1 MTTQGVEVDHP
12 YSVLPQRTES
22 LAFRVRL
29 ATSTADI
36 VRAVAVRSSAYGRH
50 VPAVGAVLR
59 VPEPDDSRND
69 VLLVIAESKLDRA
82 VLGSI
87 RLQPNFHQPLRLQ
100 TDVTLPDKLTGR
112 PLVEFMRLT
121 VTHGLPGRLVM
132 AALAKASFEI
142 CHRTGVEYI
151 LVAGR
156 QPVSLMYESMQFDDL
171 LGGGTVNLSYA
182 AGLPHGIYCLPV
194 RDADRRWRTAAHSLY
209 PFMAHTEHPDIE
221 IDYSSDLI
229 RRFQAL

>member
-1 MTTQGVEVDHP
+1 MNVQRDDLDHP
-12 YSVLPQRTES
+12 YSVLPQKRET

-29 ATSTADI
+29 ATSTTDI
-36 VRAVAVRSSAYGRH
+36 ARAVAVRSLAYGRH

-87 RLQPNFHQPLRLQ
+87 RLQPNFHQPLRLE
-100 TDVTLPDKLTGR
+100 TDVRLPDKLVCKR
-112 PLVEFMRLT
+112 LVEFMRLT

-142 CHRTGVEYI
+142 CHRSGVDYI

-171 LGGGTVNLSYA
+171 LDGGTVNLSYA

-194 RDADRRWRTAAHSLY
+194 READRRWRTASHSLY

-221 IDYSSDLI
+221 IDYSCD
-229 RRFQAL
+229 